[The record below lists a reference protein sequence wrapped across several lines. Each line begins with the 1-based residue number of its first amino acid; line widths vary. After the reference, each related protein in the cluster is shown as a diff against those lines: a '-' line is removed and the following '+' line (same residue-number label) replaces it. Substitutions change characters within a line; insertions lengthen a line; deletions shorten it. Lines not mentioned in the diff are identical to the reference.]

1 MFKIQILHPESGFYL
16 NTNHASDDL
25 EALKSLLQDDAFAG
39 PRFQVVDDAGNV
51 RFGPV
56 SRERQ
61 APMSIEDFAKS
72 LGVPVG
78 DPRKAGYLP
87 DDDA

>member
-16 NTNHASDDL
+16 NTNHESDDL
-25 EALKSLLQDDAFAG
+25 DALKSLLDSDAFAG

-56 SRERQ
+56 CRERE
-61 APMSIEDFAKS
+61 APMTIEDFARS
-72 LGVPVG
+72 LGIPVG
-78 DPRKAGYLP
+78 DPRQAGYLP
-87 DDDA
+87 NDDT